1 MKNKSKGI
9 IAEFKEFI
17 TRGNVIDLAVGI
29 IVGSSFT
36 AIVNSLV
43 ADIIMPFIGWIIGDI
58 DFSDLKIVLLKAT
71 ETKGEVAIR
80 YGLFI
85 QKALEFLIIALVV
98 FLVVKIINSL
108 RRTIKNGL
116 LNPQSNEQE
125 PAQK

>member
-98 FLVVKIINSL
+98 FLVVKIINRL